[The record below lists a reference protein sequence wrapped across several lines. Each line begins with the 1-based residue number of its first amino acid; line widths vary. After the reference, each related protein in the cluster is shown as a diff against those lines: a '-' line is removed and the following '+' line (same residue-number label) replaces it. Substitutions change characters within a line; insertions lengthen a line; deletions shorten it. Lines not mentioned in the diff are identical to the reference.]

1 MVPSP
6 ILAQSQSAMFIW
18 INKSIVLIALVGLTA
33 CQGMDFA
40 SPSRSISIL
49 DGAVTIVPPK
59 GYCVDA
65 KASRSGEDNA
75 VILMG
80 RCSASSDRA
89 AALVTTSLGVA
100 GSDAALSIG
109 PVALTGFFNSAD
121 GLAML
126 SSSGKAEDVTLSKS
140 QIEGEALFLL
150 IDDKTTGTYWRAFSS
165 LSGRLLTL
173 TAAGVDTVIL
183 NPDDGRELLSQTLIA
198 LNKAN
203 PKPPAPKAG

>member
-1 MVPSP
+1 MS
-6 ILAQSQSAMFIW
+6 IW
-18 INKSIVLIALVGLTA
+18 INKSALLITLVGLTA
-33 CQGMDFA
+33 CQSMDIA
-40 SPSRSISIL
+40 PQSRNISVL
-49 DGAVTIVPPK
+49 DGAVAIAPPK
-59 GYCVDA
+59 GYCVDP
-65 KASRSGEDNA
+65 KASRTGDDNA

-80 RCSASSDRA
+80 RCSASSNRA

-109 PVALTGFFNSAD
+109 PVALTGFFNSAE

-126 SSSGKAEDVTLSKS
+126 SSSGKPEDVTLTKS

-150 IDDKTTGTYWRAFSS
+150 INDKTTGTYWRAFSS
-165 LSGRLLTL
+165 LQGRLLTL
-173 TAAGVDTVIL
+173 TAAGVDTLIL